1 MDNENEIV
9 SIEEIEKM
17 AANNNNIMP
26 HKNRAERRA
35 IAKKLGKKGRE
46 NLNYISEITKKLNY
60 INLIEGIKKLNEK
73 NKELE
78 KNEDTNKAD

>member
-17 AANNNNIMP
+17 AANNIMP

-46 NLNYISEITKKLNY
+46 NLNYISEITRKLNY